1 MLLNHKLLRQNRFTR
16 IYLRCT
22 LAPEPFQ
29 IGSRA
34 MAAKMAPTIRPDMV
48 KTFSGEGDVEAWLA
62 KVELVAKLTSIDDVA
77 SFIPLYLEG
86 EP

>member
-1 MLLNHKLLRQNRFTR
+1 
-16 IYLRCT
+16 
-22 LAPEPFQ
+22 
-29 IGSRA
+29 
-34 MAAKMAPTIRPDMV
+34 MAPTIRPDMV